1 MRVYELAKEF
11 GTRSKELIAT
21 LNGLGIHVRS
31 ASSTLQPSQVR
42 RVRAV
47 LTKDCHSRPP
57 RDVAGM
63 SRQSGPARDEARR
76 TPNPAATSERRAVG
90 VAPNTAGGDVDPLN
104 ELIVDVVMQLHRCE
118 VDAIEIWHPAD
129 STFKLRVDKV
139 EDAQQP
145 FWLSTWLTIAAGNF
159 MPASPI
165 PWMTLTNW
173 RLPLVPLRSSDT
185 RLDALG
191 VLKLG
196 DITAVDNAL
205 RMVVGGRLVA
215 GGPPRLTVEE
225 CGPAEANRRFSAL
238 DLVRRRRIAATP
250 RSVAV
255 GTCLRC
261 GLPLSD
267 PESVRFG
274 LGRECRVKL
283 GKDVL
288 RVLARPKLM
297 PHATIGARKQRDW
310 ARLIEERFSDLT
322 SDGS

>member
-31 ASSTLQPSQVR
+31 ASSTLHPSQVQ
-42 RVRAV
+42 RVKAALANARP
-47 LTKDCHSRPP
+47 KPP
-57 RDVAGM
+57 RDVAGKR
-63 SRQSGPARDEARR
+63 RQSGPARRGAQR
-76 TPNPAATSERRAVG
+76 PPQPAAASERRAVG
-90 VAPNTAGGDVDPLN
+90 VVPSTAGGDVDPLN
-104 ELIVDVVMQLHRCE
+104 ELIVDVVMQLHRCD

-139 EDAQQP
+139 EDVQQP
-145 FWLSTWLTIAAGNF
+145 FWLSTWLTIAAGNS

-173 RLPLVPLRSSDT
+173 RLPLVPLLPSDT
-185 RLDALG
+185 QLDALG
-191 VLKLG
+191 VVRLA
-196 DITAVDNAL
+196 DVIAVDNAL
-205 RMVVGGRLVA
+205 RIVIAGRH
-215 GGPPRLTVEE
+215 GEGDQPRLAVEE
-225 CGPAEANRRFSAL
+225 CGPAEANRRFIAL
-238 DLVRRRRIAATP
+238 DLVRRRRIAAAP
-250 RSVAV
+250 RGIAV

-288 RVLARPKLM
+288 RALARPKSI
-297 PHATIGARKQRDW
+297 PHATIGAREQRAW
-310 ARLIEERFSDLT
+310 ARLIEERFSDLAGDR
-322 SDGS
+322 S